1 MKIWHFRT
9 LIIIG
14 AYRRNIMAKDIF
26 VIKTMGDALRNTGY
40 KNIECAMS
48 EIIDNSV
55 QADARNIMV
64 IVSEEYNPKT
74 GRNNISEIAFLDD
87 GNGMSYDQIEGCL
100 GIGYSTRTD
109 RKGMGRF
116 GVGLP
121 QASLYACPAVD
132 VYSWQNGYENCK
144 KVFLDINKI
153 KNEEQ
158 TKIDDPISAEIPE
171 KYKKYLKYKVVLESK
186 KYDFTKHGTFVL
198 WKKCDRVVPKTVTFL
213 FKKLDFSLGQKF
225 RYFINENTSSIR
237 LVHHENQDFT
247 HEILPNDPLML
258 MSNNYVLGN
267 PNKPDSIELGK
278 IDDSLTPVFQPY
290 TNKEYPDG
298 IVPVMIKY
306 IDPDTGEIR
315 ESQIEIKFSI
325 VKNIFYDKTAIPG
338 DPGRTQLGKHVKQ
351 LEGIS
356 IVRAN
361 REIDF
366 GQFDFYENVN
376 QPAHRWWGCEIRFN
390 PILDEAFGVA
400 NNKQHVELRRIEPN
414 DYIEEDVKPVWAQLY
429 DIIHDTI
436 SSMYA
441 ANKKT
446 RENARTVQ
454 DIITPTAK
462 IINSAEENEED
473 EKISATE
480 EVRQNTS
487 MEELVKKTKEE
498 LRNQGIENPTED
510 DVNSYMNNRVN
521 VVHKNLGRTAG
532 LFDYSFELGSCLVT
546 FNMDH
551 IFYKTVLSEI
561 FASTDTKTAFEL
573 FVASLV
579 KAVDETKKSQEEQ
592 NDNLIAIWNEK
603 LRRYINEQQNF
614 AKK

>member
-1 MKIWHFRT
+1 
-9 LIIIG
+9 
-14 AYRRNIMAKDIF
+14 MAKDIF

-55 QADARNIMV
+55 QAEAKDIIV
-64 IVSEEYNPKT
+64 IVSEEFNPNT
-74 GRNNISEIAFLDD
+74 GRNNISEIAFLD
-87 GNGMSYDQIEGCL
+87 NGSGMTYEEIEGCL
-100 GIGYSTRTD
+100 GIGYSTRMD

-132 VYSWQNGYENCK
+132 VYSWQNGCENCK

-153 KNEEQ
+153 KSEEQ
-158 TKIDDPISAEIPE
+158 TEIEDPITSEIPK
-171 KYKKYLKYKVVLESK
+171 KYQKYLKYKVVTADGNKE
-186 KYDFTKHGTFVL
+186 YDFTQHGTFVL
-198 WKKCDRVVPKTVTFL
+198 WKNCDRVIPKTVTFL
-213 FKKLDFSLGQKF
+213 FRKLEFALGQKF
-225 RYFINENTSSIR
+225 RYFISEGTSSIR

-247 HEILPNDPLML
+247 YEIMPNDPLML
-258 MSNNYVLGN
+258 MENNYVLGN
-267 PNKPDSIELGK
+267 PDKPGIISPRYNVDC
-278 IDDSLTPVFQPY
+278 TVPVFEPY
-290 TNKEYPDG
+290 ANAEYPEG
-298 IVPVMIKY
+298 IVPFMIKY
-306 IDPDTGEIR
+306 SDPDTGEIK
-315 ESQIEIKFSI
+315 ESQIEIRFSI
-325 VKNIFYDKTAIPG
+325 VKNIFYDKTAIAGNPG
-338 DPGRTQLGKHVKQ
+338 QTQLGKHVKA

-376 QPAHRWWGCEIRFN
+376 QPEHRWWGCEIRFT
-390 PILDEAFGVA
+390 PELDEAFGVA
-400 NNKQHVELRRIEPN
+400 NNKQHVELRRVEPN
-414 DYIEEDVKPVWAQLY
+414 DYIDEEVKPVWAQLY
-429 DIIHDTI
+429 DIIYDTI
-436 SSMYA
+436 SAMYK

-454 DIITPTAK
+454 DITPPTAQ
-462 IINSAEENEED
+462 IINLAEENQDD
-473 EKISATE
+473 EPNSATV
-480 EVRQNTS
+480 EVRQNTPI
-487 MEELVKKTKEE
+487 EELVEKTKEE
-498 LRNQGIENPTED
+498 LKEQGIEDPTEED
-510 DVNSYMNNRVN
+510 INSYMNNKVN
-521 VVHKNLGRTAG
+521 VVHKNLGKTAG

-551 IFYKTVLSEI
+551 IFYKTTLSEI
-561 FASTDTKTAFEL
+561 FTSTDAKTAFEL

>member
-1 MKIWHFRT
+1 
-9 LIIIG
+9 
-14 AYRRNIMAKDIF
+14 MAKDIF

-55 QADARNIMV
+55 QASASDILV
-64 IVSEEYNPKT
+64 VVSEEYNSKT
-74 GRNNISEIAFLDD
+74 GRNNISEIVFLDN
-87 GNGMSYDQIEGCL
+87 GSGMSYEEIEGCL

-121 QASLYACPAVD
+121 QASLYACPSVD
-132 VYSWQNGYENCK
+132 VYSWQDGYGNCR
-144 KVFLDINKI
+144 KVFLDIEKI

-158 TKIDDPISAEIPE
+158 TEIEDPVISEIPA
-171 KYKKYLKYKVVLESK
+171 KYKKYLKYKFVSEQGTK
-186 KYDFTKHGTFVL
+186 ECDFTKHGTFVI
-198 WKKCDRVVPKTVTFL
+198 WKNCDRVVPKTVNFL

-225 RYFINENTSSIR
+225 RYFISEGKSSIR
-237 LVHHENQDFT
+237 LIHHENPDFT
-247 HEILPNDPLML
+247 HEVMPNDPLML
-258 MSNNYVLGN
+258 MKNNFVLGN
-267 PNKPDSIELGK
+267 PDKPGTISPRTNSGCTEPIFEPYANKD
-278 IDDSLTPVFQPY
+278 
-290 TNKEYPDG
+290 YPDG
-298 IVPVMIKY
+298 IVPFMIKY
-306 IDPDTGEIR
+306 NDPVTGEVK
-315 ESQIEIKFSI
+315 ESQIEIRFSI
-325 VKNIFYDKTAIPG
+325 VRNIFYDKTAISG
-338 DPGRTQLGKHVKQ
+338 DPGNTSLGKHVKE

-356 IVRAN
+356 IVRAD

-376 QPAHRWWGCEIRFN
+376 QPQHRWWGCEIRFS
-390 PILDEAFGVA
+390 PELDEAFGVA
-400 NNKQHVELRRIEPN
+400 NNKQHVELRRVEPN
-414 DYIEEDVKPVWAQLY
+414 DYIDEEVKPVWAQLY

-436 SSMYA
+436 SAMYA
-441 ANKKT
+441 QNKKT

-454 DIITPTAK
+454 DILTPTAE
-462 IINSAEENEED
+462 IINSAEEEND
-473 EKISATE
+473 DDVVSATD
-480 EVRQNTS
+480 EVKQT
-487 MEELVKKTKEE
+487 TPKEE
-498 LRNQGIENPTED
+498 LIEKNKEELINQGVENPTEED
-510 DVNSYMNNRVN
+510 ATSYMNNKVN
-521 VVHKNLGRTAG
+521 VVHKNLGKTAG

-551 IFYKTVLSEI
+551 IFYKSTLEDI
-561 FASTDTKTAFEL
+561 FKSVDAKIAFEL

-579 KAVDETKKSQEEQ
+579 KAVDETKKSQEEE

>member
-1 MKIWHFRT
+1 
-9 LIIIG
+9 
-14 AYRRNIMAKDIF
+14 MAKDIF

-40 KNIECAMS
+40 KNIECAMA

-55 QADARNIMV
+55 QADAQNILV
-64 IVSEEYNPKT
+64 IVSEEYNPRT

-87 GNGMSYDQIEGCL
+87 GSGMSNEEIEGCL

-132 VYSWQNGYENCK
+132 VYSWRGGYDNCK
-144 KVFLDINKI
+144 RVFLDINKI

-158 TKIDDPISAEIPE
+158 TEIEDPISSEIPE
-171 KYKKYLKYKVVLESK
+171 KYKKYLTYKVVSNEGDK
-186 KYDFTKHGTFVL
+186 EYDFTQHGTFVL
-198 WKKCDRVVPKTVTFL
+198 WKNCDRVIPKTVNFL
-213 FKKLDFSLGQKF
+213 FKKLDFALGQKF
-225 RYFINENTSSIR
+225 RYFISEGKSSIR
-237 LVHHENQDFT
+237 LIHHENQDYT
-247 HEILPNDPLML
+247 HEIMPNDPLML
-258 MSNNYVLGN
+258 MPNNYVLGN
-267 PNKPDSIELGK
+267 PDNPGVISPRNN
-278 IDDSLTPVFQPY
+278 IDCTVPVFEAY
-290 TNKEYPDG
+290 TNSEYPDG
-298 IVPVMIKY
+298 IIPYPIKY
-306 IDPDTGEIR
+306 ADPETGETK
-315 ESQIEIKFSI
+315 ESQVELKFSI
-325 VKNIFYDKTAIPG
+325 VKNIFYDKTAISGNPG
-338 DPGRTQLGKHVKQ
+338 QTQLGKHVKE

-376 QPAHRWWGCEIRFN
+376 QPEHRWWGCEIRFN
-390 PILDEAFGVA
+390 PELDEAFGVA
-400 NNKQHVELRRIEPN
+400 NNKQHVELRRVEQN
-414 DYIEEDVKPVWAQLY
+414 DYIDEEVKPVWAQLY

-436 SSMYA
+436 FAMYA

-446 RENARTVQ
+446 RENARTVK
-454 DIITPTAK
+454 DIIPPTTQ
-462 IINSAEENEED
+462 IINSAEENQESTPG
-473 EKISATE
+473 SATDE
-480 EVRQNTS
+480 ARENTPH
-487 MEELVKKTKEE
+487 EKLVEKTKEKLKE
-498 LRNQGIENPTED
+498 QGIENPTEE
-510 DVNSYMNNRVN
+510 DVNSYMNNKVN
-521 VVHKNLGRTAG
+521 VVHKNLGKTAG

-551 IFYKTVLSEI
+551 IFYKTTLCEI
-561 FASTDTKTAFEL
+561 FESIDTKTAFEL

-579 KAVDETKKSQEEQ
+579 KAVDETKMSQEEQ

-603 LRRYINEQQNF
+603 LRRYINEQQSY

>member
-1 MKIWHFRT
+1 
-9 LIIIG
+9 
-14 AYRRNIMAKDIF
+14 MAKDIF

-55 QADARNIMV
+55 QASASDILV
-64 IVSEEYNPKT
+64 VVSEEYNSKT
-74 GRNNISEIAFLDD
+74 GRNNISEIVFLDN
-87 GNGMSYDQIEGCL
+87 GSGMSYEEIEGCL

-121 QASLYACPAVD
+121 QASLYACPSVD
-132 VYSWQNGYENCK
+132 VYSWQDGYENCR
-144 KVFLDINKI
+144 KVFLDIEKI

-158 TKIDDPISAEIPE
+158 TEIEDPVISEIPE
-171 KYKKYLKYKVVLESK
+171 KYKKYLKYKVVGAQGTKE
-186 KYDFTKHGTFVL
+186 YDFMQHGTFVI
-198 WKKCDRVVPKTVTFL
+198 WKNCDRVIPKTVNFL

-225 RYFINENTSSIR
+225 RYFISGGKSSIR
-237 LVHHENQDFT
+237 LIHHENPDFT
-247 HEILPNDPLML
+247 HDVMPNDPLML
-258 MSNNYVLGN
+258 MKNNYVLGN
-267 PNKPDSIELGK
+267 PDKPGIISPRTN
-278 IDDSLTPVFQPY
+278 IDCTEPVFEPY
-290 TNKEYPDG
+290 ANKDYPDG
-298 IVPVMIKY
+298 IVPFMVKY
-306 IDPDTGEIR
+306 NDPFTGEVK
-315 ESQIEIKFSI
+315 ESQIEIRFSI
-325 VKNIFYDKTAIPG
+325 VRNIFYDKTAISGEPG
-338 DPGRTQLGKHVKQ
+338 NTPLGKHVKE

-356 IVRAN
+356 IVRAD

-376 QPAHRWWGCEIRFN
+376 QPQHRWWGCEIRFS
-390 PILDEAFGVA
+390 PELDEAFGVA
-400 NNKQHVELRRIEPN
+400 NNKQHVELRRVEPN
-414 DYIEEDVKPVWAQLY
+414 DYIDEEVKPVWAQLY

-436 SSMYA
+436 SAMYA
-441 ANKKT
+441 QNKKT

-454 DIITPTAK
+454 DILTPTAE
-462 IINSAEENEED
+462 IINSAEEEND
-473 EKISATE
+473 DDVVSATD
-480 EVRQNTS
+480 EVKQT
-487 MEELVKKTKEE
+487 TPKEE
-498 LRNQGIENPTED
+498 LIEKNKEELINQGIENPTEED
-510 DVNSYMNNRVN
+510 ATSYMNNKVN
-521 VVHKNLGRTAG
+521 VVHKNLGKTAG

-551 IFYKTVLSEI
+551 IFYKSTLEDI
-561 FASTDTKTAFEL
+561 FKSVDAKIAFEL

-579 KAVDETKKSQEEQ
+579 KAVDETKKSQEEE

>member
-1 MKIWHFRT
+1 MS
-9 LIIIG
+9 
-14 AYRRNIMAKDIF
+14 KDIF

-55 QADARNIMV
+55 QANARNIMV
-64 IVSEEYNPKT
+64 IISEEYNPKT

-87 GNGMSYDQIEGCL
+87 GNGMTYDELEGCL

-121 QASLYACPAVD
+121 QASLYACPSVD
-132 VYSWQNGYENCK
+132 VYSWQDGYSNCK

-158 TKIDDPISAEIPE
+158 TVINDPFPENIPQ
-171 KYKKYLKYKVVLESK
+171 KYKKYLTYKVISEEDNK
-186 KYDFTKHGTFVL
+186 EYDFTKHGTFVI
-198 WKKCDRVVPKTVTFL
+198 WKNCDRVVPKTVNFL
-213 FKKLDFSLGQKF
+213 FKKLDFALGQKF
-225 RYFINENTSSIR
+225 RYFISEGTSSIR
-237 LVHHENQDFT
+237 LIHHENQDFT
-247 HEILPNDPLML
+247 HEIMPNDPLML
-258 MSNNYVLGN
+258 MKNNYVLGN
-267 PNKPDSIELGK
+267 PDNPGVISPRYNINCTE
-278 IDDSLTPVFQPY
+278 PVFEPY
-290 TNKEYPDG
+290 TNAEYPDG
-298 IVPVMIKY
+298 VVPFPIKY
-306 IDPDTGEIR
+306 SDPNTGETK

-325 VKNIFYDKTAIPG
+325 VKNIFYDKTAIAG
-338 DPGRTQLGKHVKQ
+338 DPGKTALGKHVKE

-376 QPAHRWWGCEIRFN
+376 QPQHRWWGCEIRFN
-390 PILDEAFGVA
+390 PELDEAFGVA
-400 NNKQHVELRRIEPN
+400 NNKQHVELRRVESN
-414 DYIEEDVKPVWAQLY
+414 DYIDEDVKPVWAQLY

-436 SSMYA
+436 NTMYA
-441 ANKKT
+441 VNKKT
-446 RENARTVQ
+446 RENARNVH
-454 DIITPTAK
+454 DITPPTAQ
-462 IINSAEENEED
+462 IINSAEEGEND
-473 EKISATE
+473 TPNSATE
-480 EVRQNTS
+480 EVKKNTS
-487 MEELVKKTKEE
+487 HEELVEKNKEVLKE
-498 LRNQGIENPTED
+498 QGIENPTEE
-510 DVNSYMNNRVN
+510 DVNTYMNNKVN
-521 VVHKNLGRTAG
+521 VVHRNLGKTAG

-551 IFYKTVLSEI
+551 IFYKTTLNDI
-561 FASTDTKTAFEL
+561 FQSTDAKTAFEL

>member
-1 MKIWHFRT
+1 
-9 LIIIG
+9 
-14 AYRRNIMAKDIF
+14 MAKDIF

-40 KNIECAMS
+40 KNIECAMA

-55 QADARNIMV
+55 QADAQNILI
-64 IVSEEYNPKT
+64 IVSEEYNPRT

-87 GNGMSYDQIEGCL
+87 GSGMSNEEIEGCL

-132 VYSWQNGYENCK
+132 VYSWQGGYDNCK

-153 KNEEQ
+153 KSEEQ
-158 TKIDDPISAEIPE
+158 TEIEDPIFSEIPE
-171 KYKKYLKYKVVLESK
+171 KYKKYLTYKVISNEGDK
-186 KYDFTKHGTFVL
+186 KYDFTQHGTFVI
-198 WKKCDRVVPKTVTFL
+198 WKNCDRVIPKTVNFL
-213 FKKLDFSLGQKF
+213 FKKLDFALGQKF
-225 RYFINENTSSIR
+225 RYFISEGKSSIR
-237 LVHHENQDFT
+237 LIHHENQDYT
-247 HEILPNDPLML
+247 HEIMPNDPLML
-258 MSNNYVLGN
+258 MPNNYVLGN
-267 PNKPDSIELGK
+267 PENPGVISPRTN
-278 IDDSLTPVFQPY
+278 IDCTVPVFEVY
-290 TNKEYPDG
+290 TNSEYPDG
-298 IVPVMIKY
+298 IIPYPIKY
-306 IDPDTGEIR
+306 ADPETGETK
-315 ESQIEIKFSI
+315 ESQVEIKFSI
-325 VKNIFYDKTAIPG
+325 VKNIFYDKTAISGNPG
-338 DPGRTQLGKHVKQ
+338 QTQLGKHVKE

-376 QPAHRWWGCEIRFN
+376 QPEHRWWGCEIRFN
-390 PILDEAFGVA
+390 PELDEAFGVA
-400 NNKQHVELRRIEPN
+400 NNKQHVELRRVEQN
-414 DYIEEDVKPVWAQLY
+414 DYIDEEVKPVWAQLY

-436 SSMYA
+436 SAMYA

-446 RENARTVQ
+446 RENARTVK
-454 DIITPTAK
+454 DITPPTTQ
-462 IINSAEENEED
+462 IINSAEENQESTPG
-473 EKISATE
+473 SATDE
-480 EVRQNTS
+480 ARENTPH
-487 MEELVKKTKEE
+487 EKLVEKTKEQLKE
-498 LRNQGIENPTED
+498 QGIENPTEE
-510 DVNSYMNNRVN
+510 DVNSYMNNKVN
-521 VVHKNLGRTAG
+521 VVHKNLGKTAG

-551 IFYKTVLSEI
+551 IFYKTTLCEI
-561 FASTDTKTAFEL
+561 FESIDTKTAFEL

-579 KAVDETKKSQEEQ
+579 KAVDETKMSQEEQ

-603 LRRYINEQQNF
+603 LRRYINEQQSY

>member
-1 MKIWHFRT
+1 
-9 LIIIG
+9 
-14 AYRRNIMAKDIF
+14 MAKDIF

-40 KNIECAMS
+40 KNIECAMA

-55 QADARNIMV
+55 QADAQNILI
-64 IVSEEYNPKT
+64 IVSEEYNPRT

-87 GNGMSYDQIEGCL
+87 GSGMSNEEIEGCL

-132 VYSWQNGYENCK
+132 VYSWQGGYDNCK

-153 KNEEQ
+153 KSEEQ
-158 TKIDDPISAEIPE
+158 TEIEDPIFSEIPE
-171 KYKKYLKYKVVLESK
+171 KYKKYLTYKVISNEGDK
-186 KYDFTKHGTFVL
+186 KYDFTQHGTFVI
-198 WKKCDRVVPKTVTFL
+198 WKNCDRVIPKTVNFL
-213 FKKLDFSLGQKF
+213 FKKLDFALGQKF
-225 RYFINENTSSIR
+225 RYFISEGKSSIR
-237 LVHHENQDFT
+237 LIHHENQDYT
-247 HEILPNDPLML
+247 HEIMPNDPLML
-258 MSNNYVLGN
+258 MPNNYVLGN
-267 PNKPDSIELGK
+267 PENPGVISPRTN
-278 IDDSLTPVFQPY
+278 IDCTVPVFEVY
-290 TNKEYPDG
+290 TNSEYPDG
-298 IVPVMIKY
+298 IIPYPIKY
-306 IDPDTGEIR
+306 ADPETGETK
-315 ESQIEIKFSI
+315 ESQVEIKFSI
-325 VKNIFYDKTAIPG
+325 VKNIFYDKTAISGNPG
-338 DPGRTQLGKHVKQ
+338 QTQLGKHVKE

-376 QPAHRWWGCEIRFN
+376 QPEHRWWGCEIRFN
-390 PILDEAFGVA
+390 PELDEAFGVA
-400 NNKQHVELRRIEPN
+400 NNKQHVELRRVEQN
-414 DYIEEDVKPVWAQLY
+414 DYIDEEVKPVWAQLY

-436 SSMYA
+436 SAMYA

-446 RENARTVQ
+446 RENARTVK
-454 DIITPTAK
+454 DITPPTTQ
-462 IINSAEENEED
+462 IINSAEENQESTPG
-473 EKISATE
+473 SATDE
-480 EVRQNTS
+480 ARENTPH
-487 MEELVKKTKEE
+487 EKLVEKTKEQLKE
-498 LRNQGIENPTED
+498 QGIENPTEE
-510 DVNSYMNNRVN
+510 DVNSYMNNKVN
-521 VVHKNLGRTAG
+521 VVHKNLGKTAG

-551 IFYKTVLSEI
+551 IFYKTTLCEI
-561 FASTDTKTAFEL
+561 FKSIDTNTAFEL

-579 KAVDETKKSQEEQ
+579 KAVDETKMSQEEQ

-603 LRRYINEQQNF
+603 LRRYINEQQSY

>member
-1 MKIWHFRT
+1 
-9 LIIIG
+9 
-14 AYRRNIMAKDIF
+14 MAKDIF
-26 VIKTMGDALRNTGY
+26 IIKTMGDALRNTGY

-48 EIIDNSV
+48 KIIDNSV
-55 QADARNIMV
+55 EAEAKDIIV

-87 GNGMSYDQIEGCL
+87 GNGMTYEKIEGCL

-109 RKGMGRF
+109 RRGMGRF

-132 VYSWQNGYENCK
+132 VYSWQDGYDKCR

-158 TKIDDPISAEIPE
+158 TEIEDPIASQIPD
-171 KYKKYLKYKVVLESK
+171 KYKKYLKYKVVSGNGNKE
-186 KYDFTKHGTFVL
+186 YDFTQHGTFVL
-198 WKKCDRVVPKTVTFL
+198 WKNCDRVVPKTVNFL

-225 RYFINENTSSIR
+225 RYFISEGTSSIR
-237 LVHHENQDFT
+237 LVHHENPDFT
-247 HEILPNDPLML
+247 REIMPNDPLML
-258 MSNNYVLGN
+258 MKNNYVLGN
-267 PNKPDSIELGK
+267 PDNPGIISPRINADCT
-278 IDDSLTPVFQPY
+278 TPVFEPY
-290 TNKEYPDG
+290 TNADYPNG
-298 IVPVMIKY
+298 IIPFPIKY
-306 IDPDTGEIR
+306 IDPVTMEIN
-315 ESQIEIKFSI
+315 ESQVEIKFSI
-325 VKNIFYDKTAIPG
+325 VKNIFYDKTAIAGNPG
-338 DPGRTQLGKHVKQ
+338 QTPLGKHVKE

-376 QPAHRWWGCEIRFN
+376 QPEHRWWGCEIRFN
-390 PILDEAFGVA
+390 PELDEAFGVA
-400 NNKQHVELRRIEPN
+400 NNKQHVELRRVELN
-414 DYIEEDVKPVWAQLY
+414 DYIDEEVKPVWAQLY

-436 SSMYA
+436 SAMYA
-441 ANKKT
+441 KNKKT

-454 DIITPTAK
+454 DIIPPTAQ

-473 EKISATE
+473 RPDSASGE
-480 EVRQNTS
+480 IRQNTPI
-487 MEELVKKTKEE
+487 EQLVEKTKEE
-498 LRNQGIENPTED
+498 LKDQGIENPTD
-510 DVNSYMNNRVN
+510 DDINSYMNNKVN
-521 VVHKNLGRTAG
+521 VVHKNLGKTAG

-551 IFYKTVLSEI
+551 IFYKTTLSNI
-561 FASTDTKTAFEL
+561 FESTDVKTAFEL

>member
-1 MKIWHFRT
+1 MS
-9 LIIIG
+9 
-14 AYRRNIMAKDIF
+14 KDIF

-55 QADARNIMV
+55 QANARNIMV
-64 IVSEEYNPKT
+64 IISEEYNPKT

-87 GNGMSYDQIEGCL
+87 GNGMTYDELEGCL

-121 QASLYACPAVD
+121 QASLYACPSVD
-132 VYSWQNGYENCK
+132 VYSWQDGYSNCK

-158 TKIDDPISAEIPE
+158 TVINDPFPENIPQ
-171 KYKKYLKYKVVLESK
+171 KYKKYLTYKVISEEDNK
-186 KYDFTKHGTFVL
+186 EYDFTKHGTFVI
-198 WKKCDRVVPKTVTFL
+198 WKNCDRVVPKTVNFL
-213 FKKLDFSLGQKF
+213 FKKLDFALGQKF
-225 RYFINENTSSIR
+225 RYFISEGTSSIR
-237 LVHHENQDFT
+237 LIHHENQDFT
-247 HEILPNDPLML
+247 HEIMPNDPLML
-258 MSNNYVLGN
+258 MKNNYVLGN
-267 PNKPDSIELGK
+267 PDNPGVISPRYNINCTE
-278 IDDSLTPVFQPY
+278 PVFEPY
-290 TNKEYPDG
+290 TNAEYPDG
-298 IVPVMIKY
+298 VVPFPIKY
-306 IDPDTGEIR
+306 SDPNTGETK

-325 VKNIFYDKTAIPG
+325 VKNIFYDKTAIAG
-338 DPGRTQLGKHVKQ
+338 DPGKTALGRHVKE

-376 QPAHRWWGCEIRFN
+376 QPQHRWWGCEIRFN
-390 PILDEAFGVA
+390 PELDEAFGVA
-400 NNKQHVELRRIEPN
+400 NNKQHVELRRVESN
-414 DYIEEDVKPVWAQLY
+414 DYIDEDVKPVWAQLY

-436 SSMYA
+436 ITMYA
-441 ANKKT
+441 VNKKT
-446 RENARTVQ
+446 RENARNVH
-454 DIITPTAK
+454 DITPPTAQ
-462 IINSAEENEED
+462 IINSAEEGEND
-473 EKISATE
+473 TPNSATE
-480 EVRQNTS
+480 EVKKNTS
-487 MEELVKKTKEE
+487 HEELVEKNKEVLKE
-498 LRNQGIENPTED
+498 QGIENPTEE
-510 DVNSYMNNRVN
+510 DVNTYMNNKVN
-521 VVHKNLGRTAG
+521 VVHRNLGKTAG

-551 IFYKTVLSEI
+551 IFYKTTLNDI
-561 FASTDTKTAFEL
+561 FQSTDAKTAFEL